1 MDACPGLGISLLY
14 THFCNDRPDDSD
26 CDACEEMH
34 ACENLTASCIIFPCG
49 RLNMKELRSEI
60 EIDAPAE
67 QVWRVLTN
75 FAAFPQWNPFIRK
88 ASGDIRVGASIEVR
102 MQPSGARAMTFRPKV
117 LNVEP
122 NRELRWIGRLWIPR
136 LVSTETRSA
145 ASRK

>member
-1 MDACPGLGISLLY
+1 
-14 THFCNDRPDDSD
+14 
-26 CDACEEMH
+26 
-34 ACENLTASCIIFPCG
+34 
-49 RLNMKELRSEI
+49 MKELRSEI

-117 LNVEP
+117 LNVEA